1 MPYLAFNLNDGNEF
15 VFDILEERL
24 SIGREASNDIVIN
37 NTFISSYHAEFL
49 RQTDGSYEII
59 DLKSSNG
66 TFLNGK
72 RVERARVKG
81 GDRIMFGQLE
91 SRFRERAPK
100 GLAPDS
106 GSKTVAPAKGQP
118 TREDGKKGDTESIPA
133 REKEETQK
141 STPETGHIEINKP
154 FLPRA
159 PSESPKPPTFTP
171 PISFLPKPATSSA
184 LLPAPAPDPAA
195 IRQAAELRDE
205 VEKLT
210 RQRDVLRA
218 ENDIEQKRRD
228 EVRLLEA
235 TIVARKKELGQTETE
250 INGFKIE
257 LEKLRA
263 QEQNFRAEVENAKTE
278 ANKFDAKRRDLG
290 NIESKLEST
299 HTLVTKA
306 EADLAIAQKSLQTL
320 HEEAHK
326 QRKERETTLVKLVAE
341 EAAAQ
346 AKVAA
351 INQLLATAQQSEA
364 ELKTQR
370 SAELQALEA
379 EVTAKRASFDQ
390 ITAALT
396 QSNAK
401 ATTAGEKLAFLQAQ
415 VAAAEAELKKVTQLQ
430 CEAQK
435 FEAELK
441 SKRSTE
447 LQDLDKQLGDRHA
460 ELAQLDA
467 QRGTK
472 QDEIKAAN
480 ATLAKAQE
488 QLRDAESKLAQ
499 REGEAKA
506 IAERGTHLVT
516 VQAEVKVLEDKVTN
530 LNHKL
535 DDLASTDTRLND
547 VTEALKAAESHKA
560 EVVAAVAA
568 LVKERDERTRE
579 LLAATEHGRAQTL
592 LTQTLTQ
599 RREAVEKE
607 VRLIEEQ
614 QTETSQAMGKAR
626 EQLRLAEH
634 ELTERE
640 AQIATAEQRS
650 KNLEELATTADLQFK
665 SAQAEHK
672 KLSELLAQAKTDLEQ
687 ATVSAIEKNKEAAA
701 AAAAVEK
708 SSQQQLTLVEKISGL
723 EAIIATLTTTHA
735 CKQQQLSAA
744 EADHQNLQERLAVR
758 QKESATTEARVAE
771 LIQNQEKLKK
781 ELSALETSLKTESV
795 RLAELTKNVKTAEA
809 KASDAEKRAEKAI
822 SAQEAADKKRAEAE
836 ATLESARNEEKNL
849 RKQIPTLNTELA
861 GIQAM
866 LGGLNKEREEAAQFV
881 TRLNV
886 STENHHK
893 KLTELQQQISQLE
906 AAHQLREERVMKA
919 QAEVD
924 KETTRL
930 KAAQELSRAA
940 ELQKADL
947 EKELKDTKV
956 KADAAKKDAAALQ
969 DELRERLDRVQN
981 LKAEEERLIKTLD
994 AQKQD
999 IEGADMALKELQTKI
1014 EARQV
1019 ELGDYLK
1026 IGGQILGLGQALMG
1040 LEARQTEINKSL
1052 RQAAEEDLAIQVKL
1066 NAAQETLNR
1075 ESAKAEQARKD
1086 REAAEAEFKHFSAEI
1101 QKQAATLQNYEVEQK
1116 KRIAEQEKRIADLGT
1131 MQLRSTGQLEE
1142 TKAELARLEGRKQE
1156 FAQAEAQLKHWQE
1169 IEKRLRGQLE
1179 ELEEKHEIMRRGL
1192 PTEDSTVVMFA
1203 NDIIKRMDLI
1213 DALVSRYAGSNGSDV
1228 PVQLQTL
1235 RASFEDILHQH
1246 GVTEFDVPPGTELD
1260 IELRKRIAVVDSL
1273 PGKAKPRVTE
1283 SCRSGFIF
1291 SRGEGH
1297 EIILRKV
1304 EVRTSSQ

>member
-154 FLPRA
+154 FLQRA

-171 PISFLPKPATSSA
+171 PVSFLPKPATGSA
-184 LLPAPAPDPAA
+184 PLPAPAPDPAA

-228 EVRLLEA
+228 EVRSLEA

-250 INGFKIE
+250 INGFKTE

-263 QEQNFRAEVENAKTE
+263 QEQNSRAEVENAKTE

-299 HTLVTKA
+299 RTLVTKA

-320 HEEAHK
+320 HDEAHK
-326 QRKERETTLVKLVAE
+326 QRKDRETTLVKLVAE

-346 AKVAA
+346 A
-351 INQLLATAQQSEA
+351 
-364 ELKTQR
+364 
-370 SAELQALEA
+370 

-390 ITAALT
+390 ITAALA
-396 QSNAK
+396 QSSAK
-401 ATTAGEKLAFLQAQ
+401 TTTAGEKLASLQAQ

-430 CEAQK
+430 SEAQK
-435 FEAELK
+435 SEAELK

-447 LQDLDKQLGDRHA
+447 LQDLDKQLGARHA

-472 QDEIKAAN
+472 QDEIEAVN

-488 QLRDAESKLAQ
+488 QLRDAESKIAQ
-499 REGEAKA
+499 RGGEAKA

-516 VQAEVKVLEDKVTN
+516 VQAEVKVLEDKLTD

-535 DDLASTDTRLND
+535 DDLAATDTRLND

-614 QTETSQAMGKAR
+614 QTETAQAMGKAR
-626 EQLRLAEH
+626 EQLRLAEN

-687 ATVSAIEKNKEAAA
+687 ATVSAIEKNKESAA

-708 SSQQQLTLVEKISGL
+708 SSQQQLSLVEKISGL
-723 EAIIATLTTTHA
+723 EAVIATLTTTHA
-735 CKQQQLSAA
+735 STQQQLSAA
-744 EADHQNLQERLAVR
+744 ESDHQNLQERLAVR

-771 LIQNQEKLKK
+771 LIRNQEKLKK
-781 ELSALETSLKTESV
+781 ELGALETSLKAESV

-956 KADAAKKDAAALQ
+956 KADAAKKDATALQ

-981 LKAEEERLIKTLD
+981 LKADEERLIKTLD

-1014 EARQV
+1014 ETRQG

-1026 IGGQILGLGQALMG
+1026 VGGQILGLGQALMG

>member
-154 FLPRA
+154 FLQRA

-171 PISFLPKPATSSA
+171 PVSFLPKPATGSA
-184 LLPAPAPDPAA
+184 PLPAPAPDPAA

-228 EVRLLEA
+228 EVRSLEA

-250 INGFKIE
+250 IHGFKTE

-263 QEQNFRAEVENAKTE
+263 QEQNSRAEVENAKTE

-299 HTLVTKA
+299 RTLVTKA

-320 HEEAHK
+320 HDEAHK
-326 QRKERETTLVKLVAE
+326 QRKDRETTLVKLVAE

-346 AKVAA
+346 A
-351 INQLLATAQQSEA
+351 
-364 ELKTQR
+364 
-370 SAELQALEA
+370 

-390 ITAALT
+390 ITAALA
-396 QSNAK
+396 QSSAK

-430 CEAQK
+430 SEAQK
-435 FEAELK
+435 SEAELK

-447 LQDLDKQLGDRHA
+447 LQDIDKLLGARHA

-472 QDEIKAAN
+472 QDKIEAAN

-488 QLRDAESKLAQ
+488 QLRDAESKSAQ
-499 REGEAKA
+499 RGGEAKA

-516 VQAEVKVLEDKVTN
+516 VQAEVKVLEDKVTD

-535 DDLASTDTRLND
+535 DDLPATDTRLND

-626 EQLRLAEH
+626 EQLRLAEN

-687 ATVSAIEKNKEAAA
+687 ATVSAIEKNKESAA

-708 SSQQQLTLVEKISGL
+708 SSQQQLSLVEKISGL
-723 EAIIATLTTTHA
+723 EAVITTLTTTHA
-735 CKQQQLSAA
+735 STQQQLSAA
-744 EADHQNLQERLAVR
+744 ESDHQNLQERLAVR

-771 LIQNQEKLKK
+771 LIRNQEKLKK
-781 ELSALETSLKTESV
+781 ELSTLETSLKAESV

-866 LGGLNKEREEAAQFV
+866 LGGLNKDREEAAQFV

-956 KADAAKKDAAALQ
+956 KADAAKKDATALQ

-981 LKAEEERLIKTLD
+981 LKADEERLIKTLD

-1014 EARQV
+1014 ETRQG

-1026 IGGQILGLGQALMG
+1026 VGGQILGLGQALMG

-1246 GVTEFDVPPGTELD
+1246 GVTEFDVPSGTELD